1 MVDMETK
8 SVNGTAEMEKN
19 RTNWEK
25 NWFKALKISEI
36 HGLRHL
42 KFLKYIEIEEIL
54 GSGRS
59 GCSKKH
65 REWDGENMSI
75 AGLDVVGDGI
85 ADIEKRTELGDP
97 HQLTFNNTV

>member
-19 RTNWEK
+19 RTNWK
-25 NWFKALKISEI
+25 KM
-36 HGLRHL
+36 GLRHL
-42 KFLKYIEIEEIL
+42 KYLKYIEIEEIL

-85 ADIEKRTELGDP
+85 ADIEKRTEL
-97 HQLTFNNTV
+97 FNL

>member
-1 MVDMETK
+1 L
-8 SVNGTAEMEKN
+8 EKN
-19 RTNWEK
+19 G
-25 NWFKALKISEI
+25 FKALKISEI

-42 KFLKYIEIEEIL
+42 KYLKYIEIEEIL

-85 ADIEKRTELGDP
+85 ADIEKRTEL
-97 HQLTFNNTV
+97 FNL